1 MRLLKRLAT
10 FCIFV
15 LACGL
20 IAAFVVV
27 NNAPASVYL
36 WPSNLT
42 ITAEIWVFILGAFA
56 VGMLVGGAFIWASVI
71 GLRAR
76 LWARDRQLAS
86 LTAALQ
92 EAEKR
97 SDEKMIAAPSEQ
109 G

>member
-56 VGMLVGGAFIWASVI
+56 GGMLVGGAFIWASVI

-97 SDEKMIAAPSEQ
+97 SDEQMITAPLEQ
-109 G
+109 R

>member
-1 MRLLKRLAT
+1 MGLLKRLAT

-56 VGMLVGGAFIWASVI
+56 GGMLVGGAFIWASVI

-97 SDEKMIAAPSEQ
+97 SDEQMITAPLEQ
-109 G
+109 R

>member
-56 VGMLVGGAFIWASVI
+56 GGMLVGGLFIWASVI

-97 SDEKMIAAPSEQ
+97 SDEQMITAPPEQ
-109 G
+109 R

>member
-10 FCIFV
+10 LCIFI

-20 IAAFVVV
+20 IAAFVIV
-27 NNAPASVYL
+27 NNAPTSLHL
-36 WPSNLT
+36 WPSDLT
-42 ITAEIWVFILGAFA
+42 VTAEIWVFVLGAFA
-56 VGMLVGGAFIWASVI
+56 AGMLVGGAFIWASVI

-86 LTAALQ
+86 LTSALH

-97 SDEKMIAAPSEQ
+97 SDDEMIAAPSRQ
-109 G
+109 R

>member
-97 SDEKMIAAPSEQ
+97 SDEQMITALPEQ
-109 G
+109 R

>member
-15 LACGL
+15 TACGL
-20 IAAFVVV
+20 IAAFVIV
-27 NNAPASVYL
+27 NNVPTSLHL
-36 WPSNLT
+36 WPSGLT
-42 ITAEIWVFILGAFA
+42 LTAEIWVFVLGAFA
-56 VGMLVGGAFIWASVI
+56 VGMLMGGVFIWASVI
-71 GLRAR
+71 RLRTR

>member
-10 FCIFV
+10 FCVFI

-27 NNAPASVYL
+27 NNAPTSLHL
-36 WPSNLT
+36 WPSDLT
-42 ITAEIWVFILGAFA
+42 VTAELWVFILGAFA
-56 VGMLVGGAFIWASVI
+56 TGMLVGGAFIWASVI

-76 LWARDRQLAS
+76 LWARDRQLAN
-86 LTAALQ
+86 LTSALH

-97 SDEKMIAAPSEQ
+97 SDDEMIAAPSRQ
-109 G
+109 K